1 MVALIRN
8 LAAALVLLV
17 GAAAAAPCVAA
28 TEPLDPKTVIERSEA
43 AIGNR
48 LGPHVLI
55 DSNGAPLPLSQYR
68 GRPLVISLVYTSCSA
83 VCPVTT
89 QHVLQAVETA
99 RGILGE
105 TSFAVLTIG
114 FDARHDTP
122 ARLRAFAKQQG
133 IAVADWRLASGDETT
148 VLALLDDLG
157 FSFEAAAGGFRHP
170 TLTTIVDAQGRVY
183 RHVYGDAFPDQ
194 VFIEPLKEL
203 VFGTTVRSIAIG
215 DLVDRIKF
223 ICTVYN
229 PSSGA
234 YEFDYAIAFGIGI
247 GGLSL
252 ILTGFVIFRLWRG
265 NAAAAQAGR
274 SGGQGT
280 A

>member
-1 MVALIRN
+1 MAGLRARLPGI
-8 LAAALVLLV
+8 AALLLGLAIV
-17 GAAAAAPCVAA
+17 STAGADTA
-28 TEPLDPKTVIERSEA
+28 PLDPKAVIERTEA

-48 LGPHVLI
+48 LGPHVLT
-55 DSNGAPLPLSQYR
+55 DSNGRPLPLSEYR
-68 GRPLVISLVYTSCSA
+68 GRPLVISLVYTSCSS

-89 QHVLQAVETA
+89 QHVLQAVRRA
-99 RGILGE
+99 RDALGQDA
-105 TSFAVLTIG
+105 FAVLTVG

-122 ARLRAFAKQQG
+122 ARLAAFADAQG
-133 IAVADWRLASGDETT
+133 IDLADWRLASADQRTIQ
-148 VLALLDDLG
+148 ALLDDLG

-170 TLTTIVDAQGRVY
+170 TLTTIVDAEGRVY

-203 VFGTTVRSIAIG
+203 VFGTSVRSAAIV
-215 DLVDRIKF
+215 DLVDRIRF

-234 YEFDYAIAFGIGI
+234 YEFDYAIAFGIVI

-252 ILTGFVIFRLWRG
+252 VLSGLVIFRLWRA
-265 NAAAAQAGR
+265 NVAAGR
-274 SGGQGT
+274 RGSPDGRG
-280 A
+280 AA